1 MKQLITSLTCFL
13 SVVCY
18 SQINLDLSTKINV
31 TQTITP
37 QTIISINLINALPI
51 FPSPYSIVVEIKH
64 IKNPLLSILA
74 SPSGGG
80 AAGAEAT
87 CAEIQALTKNLA
99 RETVE
104 SNIPNDILAIKTAIN
119 KLTVDQKSTCD
130 ENIQKAN
137 KKIDATKIFYSFPL
151 PLIIGS
157 GDEIT
162 LTIKRDSSANTGNSS
177 EWTYKFKTEQI
188 NHWTT
193 YYGFTYVPDIL
204 NKFPNYYAKQQ
215 DNGSF
220 LVSKMNGNNRNVY
233 QNISPTAM
241 FTYKFFKKPDAVV
254 KFGLTGG
261 IMYNTDML
269 GAMFGPSLVIGD
281 NITINTGISFVQK
294 YKLKGQ
300 YTEGQS
306 VKENLDFDQLHNRV
320 WSNDLF
326 FSIGFNLPELF
337 AKKSD
342 KGTPA
347 ASTTTAAP

>member
-1 MKQLITSLTCFL
+1 MKKFLLVSCLFLQMVLHAQTIT
-13 SVVCY
+13 
-18 SQINLDLSTKINV
+18 IDLSKNINQIF

-37 QTIISINLINALPI
+37 QKINKIIFLNVLASRNYEISAKVRDLPAV
-51 FPSPYSIVVEIKH
+51 P
-64 IKNPLLSILA
+64 LSIPTN
-74 SPSGGG
+74 SKS
-80 AAGAEAT
+80 
-87 CAEIQALTKNLA
+87 LTKGGKGGPCDALDKAKDTLA
-99 RETVE
+99 NETSE
-104 SNIPNDILAIKTAIN
+104 SRIVKDILALKDEIK
-119 KLTVDQKSTCD
+119 
-130 ENIQKAN
+130 KAN
-137 KKIDATKIFYSFPL
+137 DSNCHADIIASLKLIDSCSSYEYPL
-151 PLIIGS
+151 PL
-157 GDEIT
+157 EIT
-162 LTIKRDSSANTGNSS
+162 IAQGQALDITISRNKFTWA
-177 EWTYKFKTEQI
+177 YKFETAQK

-241 FTYKFFKKPDAVV
+241 FTYKFFKNPDAVV

-261 IMYNTDML
+261 IMYNTDIL

-281 NITINTGISFVQK
+281 NITINTGVSFIQK

-300 YTEGQS
+300 YTEGQP